1 MNTPEVIVIVMIMII
16 MVMKVIVMVMKVI
29 VMVMKVIIMVI
40 VGGVCIP
47 PICGMV
53 IVVMDGCGGM
63 EPPTAQPQS
72 RRNRSKSRR

>member
-16 MVMKVIVMVMKVI
+16 MVMIVIVMVMKVI
-29 VMVMKVIIMVI
+29 VMMMKVIIMVI

>member
-1 MNTPEVIVIVMIMII
+1 MNTPEVIVIVMKVII
-16 MVMKVIVMVMKVI
+16 MVMIVI

-40 VGGVCIP
+40 VGGGCMP
-47 PICGMV
+47 PICRMV

>member
-1 MNTPEVIVIVMIMII
+1 MNTPEVIVIVMI
-16 MVMKVIVMVMKVI
+16 VIVMVMKMIIMVMIVI

-40 VGGVCIP
+40 VGGGCMP
-47 PICGMV
+47 PICRMV

>member
-1 MNTPEVIVIVMIMII
+1 MNTPEVIVIVMKVII
-16 MVMKVIVMVMKVI
+16 MVMKMIIV
-29 VMVMKVIIMVI
+29 VMKVIIMVI
-40 VGGVCIP
+40 VGGGCMP
-47 PICGMV
+47 PICRMV